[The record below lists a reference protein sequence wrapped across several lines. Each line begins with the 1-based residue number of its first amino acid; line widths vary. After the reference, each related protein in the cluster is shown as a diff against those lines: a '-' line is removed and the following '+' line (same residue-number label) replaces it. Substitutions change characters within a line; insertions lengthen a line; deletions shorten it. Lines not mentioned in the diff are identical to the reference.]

1 MLVDVDVPELG
12 DFALSSLINRSV
24 RVLSQWMIN
33 GSLNF
38 KVIALNSL
46 LMKIASFAVWEC

>member
-38 KVIALNSL
+38 KVITLNSL